1 MTPTDKLHESDL
13 DKVLLPSAPTPAMP
27 VTAPRRRR
35 LSIPGWLKLL
45 LSNRL
50 AATGSAI
57 MLIFVLGA
65 IFAPLLTPYSPG
77 DMIGLPS
84 QPPSAD
90 HWFGTNHQGQDVF
103 SQVVYGARFSLFI
116 GFAAGLATTFLA
128 IVVGMTAGYIGGWID
143 DALGVVMNVFL
154 VIPQLPLLI
163 VLAAYIPVKGAA
175 AMIIVIAVTG
185 WAWGARVLRSQ
196 TLALRNRDFVQ
207 AALVSG
213 ESTWRLIFAEIMPNM
228 ISLIAS
234 SYIFAF
240 IGAILTE
247 SGLEFL
253 GFGDVNNISW
263 GTTLYWAQTNSTLLT
278 GEWWHFLFPGLAIA
292 LTATACIFINYGI
305 DTISNPRLRVI
316 KVAKPQK
323 QPKVQTAT
331 GPQVA

>member
-1 MTPTDKLHESDL
+1 MVATDARP
-13 DKVLLPSAPTPAMP
+13 VLS
-27 VTAPRRRR
+27 
-35 LSIPGWLKLL
+35 
-45 LSNRL
+45 
-50 AATGSAI
+50 
-57 MLIFVLGA
+57 
-65 IFAPLLTPYSPG
+65 
-77 DMIGLPS
+77 
-84 QPPSAD
+84 
-90 HWFGTNHQGQDVF
+90 
-103 SQVVYGARFSLFI
+103 
-116 GFAAGLATTFLA
+116 
-128 IVVGMTAGYIGGWID
+128 
-143 DALGVVMNVFL
+143 
-154 VIPQLPLLI
+154 
-163 VLAAYIPVKGAA
+163 
-175 AMIIVIAVTG
+175 

-196 TLALRNRDFVQ
+196 TLALRSRDFVQ

>member
-1 MTPTDKLHESDL
+1 MTPTERLNEPDL
-13 DKVLLPSAPTPAMP
+13 DRELLPAAPTSAGT
-27 VTAPRRRR
+27 VGAPRWRR
-35 LSIPGWLKLL
+35 LGIPHWLGLL

-50 AATGSAI
+50 AAIGSAVLLI
-57 MLIFVLGA
+57 MVLMA
-65 IFAPLLTPYSPG
+65 IFAPLLTPYNPG
-77 DMIGLPS
+77 DMIALPS
-84 QPPSAD
+84 QPPSPE
-90 HWFGTNHQGQDVF
+90 HWFGTNHQGQDIL
-103 SQVVYGARFSLFI
+103 SQVAYGARFSLFI

-128 IVVGMTAGYIGGWID
+128 IVVGMTAGYIGGWVD

-175 AMIIVIAVTG
+175 AMIIVISVTG

-213 ESTWRLIFAEIMPNM
+213 ESTGRLIFAEVLPNM

-316 KVAKPQK
+316 KARKPHK
-323 QPKVQTAT
+323 RPRVQTAT

>member
-1 MTPTDKLHESDL
+1 MTPTDRLNEPDL
-13 DKVLLPSAPTPAMP
+13 DKELLPAASVPA
-27 VTAPRRRR
+27 VAVSAPRRRR
-35 LSIPGWLKLL
+35 LGSPSWLSLL

-50 AATGSAI
+50 AAIGSAVLLI
-57 MLIFVLGA
+57 MVLMA
-65 IFAPLLTPYSPG
+65 MFAPLLTPYNPG
-77 DMIGLPS
+77 DMIALPS
-84 QPPSAD
+84 QPPSPE
-90 HWFGTNHQGQDVF
+90 HWFGTNHQGQDIF
-103 SQVVYGARFSLFI
+103 SQVAYGARFSLFI

-128 IVVGMTAGYIGGWID
+128 IVVGMTAGY
-143 DALGVVMNVFL
+143 V
-154 VIPQLPLLI
+154 
-163 VLAAYIPVKGAA
+163 AAYIPVKGAA
-175 AMIIVIAVTG
+175 AMIIVISVTG

-213 ESTWRLIFAEIMPNM
+213 ESTWRLIFAEVLPNM

-316 KVAKPQK
+316 KARKPHKLRQ
-323 QPKVQTAT
+323 VQTAP